1 MPLPADPAYKDWL
14 WFPHGNGRKF
24 EFTKCFEPLV
34 PLKEDFTVLSGFSHP
49 PGRIVHG
56 HNNADQFL
64 TGAATGGGDM
74 DYKTTISIDQ
84 LYANKV
90 GDETRFASLVMSTDG
105 GTGTARGAHT
115 ISYNQ
120 NGRAIPA
127 EHRPKRIFDMLF
139 VKNNADAARRLALS
153 KSTLD
158 DLLADA
164 RSMRKTLSAQDQI
177 RFDEYLESVRETEIK
192 VEKAKKWIDLP
203 LPTVNVDHLNLEITP
218 NDPREYIQTMY
229 ELIYLAFRTDSTR
242 VATYQI
248 GRENGVGQSDY
259 LARAVGYNLAH
270 ALSHETKNPG
280 GWERFG
286 IYCAFL
292 HEELGRFAQKL
303 KDTPEPVGTG
313 NMLDNTLLFFGSA
326 SSAFHLSRNYP
337 IILMG
342 GKQMGFNHGQY
353 INNAGANPQGG
364 PWDGGQEPWQ
374 EDIQKEDA
382 PLGNVFVTMLKQLG
396 VQVDSF
402 GGSNGEVKALVS

>member
-74 DYKTTISIDQ
+74 DYKNTISIDQ

-259 LARAVGYNLAH
+259 LARAVGFNLAH

-374 EDIQKEDA
+374 KDIQKEDA